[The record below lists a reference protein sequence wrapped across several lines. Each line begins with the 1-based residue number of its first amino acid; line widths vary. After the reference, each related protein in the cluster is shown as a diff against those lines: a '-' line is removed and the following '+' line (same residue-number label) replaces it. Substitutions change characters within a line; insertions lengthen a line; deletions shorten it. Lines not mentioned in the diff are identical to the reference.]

1 MRRLKW
7 LVPLVVLLSLL
18 MSSVALAYAC
28 GWPTRMTRSL
38 LVSSV
43 AFAAPVQSTV
53 VQQRGGGYWYAVR
66 WGDTLSS
73 ISRATGVN
81 PWAIANANGLANF
94 NYIYCGQQLWI
105 PGWAPPPPKPR
116 PGPGCGYWRPVYL
129 GDTLYSIA
137 WSTGVSWH
145 AIAAAN
151 GLYNTNVIYA
161 GSSLWIPCH
170 PY

>member
-7 LVPLVVLLSLL
+7 LVPFVVLL
-18 MSSVALAYAC
+18 
-28 GWPTRMTRSL
+28 SL

-43 AFAAPVQSTV
+43 ALAAPAQSAA
-53 VQQRGGGYWYAVR
+53 VQQWGGGYWYSVR

-73 ISRATGVN
+73 IGRATGVS
-81 PWAIANANGLANF
+81 PWSIANANGLANP

-105 PGWAPPPPKPR
+105 PAGGPPQPPKPC
-116 PGPGCGYWRPVYL
+116 PGSGCGYWRPVYF

-161 GSSLWIPCH
+161 GSSLWIPCR

>member
-7 LVPLVVLLSLL
+7 LVLFVVL
-18 MSSVALAYAC
+18 M
-28 GWPTRMTRSL
+28 SL
-38 LVSSV
+38 LVSSA
-43 AFAAPVQSTV
+43 AFAAPAQSV
-53 VQQRGGGYWYAVR
+53 AVQQWGGGYWYSVR

-73 ISRATGVN
+73 IGRATGVS
-81 PWAIANANGLANF
+81 PWSIANANGLANP

-105 PGWAPPPPKPR
+105 PAGPPPQPHPQ
-116 PGPGCGYWRPVYL
+116 PMPGCGYRRPVYF

-170 PY
+170 SY

>member
-1 MRRLKW
+1 MRRLKG
-7 LVPLVVLLSLL
+7 LVPFVVLL
-18 MSSVALAYAC
+18 
-28 GWPTRMTRSL
+28 SL

-43 AFAAPVQSTV
+43 ALAAPAQSAV
-53 VQQRGGGYWYAVR
+53 VQQRGGGYWYSVR

-73 ISRATGVN
+73 IGRSAGVN

-116 PGPGCGYWRPVYL
+116 PGPCGYWRPVYF

-161 GSSLWIPCH
+161 GSSLWIPCRS
-170 PY
+170 Y

>member
-1 MRRLKW
+1 MHRLKW
-7 LVPLVVLLSLL
+7 LIPLVVLL
-18 MSSVALAYAC
+18 
-28 GWPTRMTRSL
+28 SL

-43 AFAAPVQSTV
+43 AFAAPAQSTA
-53 VQQRGGGYWYAVR
+53 VQQWGGGYWYSVR

-73 ISRATGVN
+73 IGRAAGVN
-81 PWAIANANGLANF
+81 PWAIAQANGLGNP
-94 NYIYCGQQLWI
+94 NYIRAGQQLWI
-105 PGWAPPPPKPR
+105 PAGGPPPQPYPK
-116 PGPGCGYWRPVYL
+116 PGCGYWRPVYF

-145 AIAAAN
+145 AIATAN

-170 PY
+170 HW